1 MQVNSAQDYLTRR
14 KRQIVAATYHSIPPP
29 QSRRHNSVF
38 LTAMA
43 NGDDQRSRFV
53 TPTASAWGS
62 VPGGATYTSFC
73 CLSNSLGAPGTFARV
88 TDRGFA
94 VFPTS

>member
-29 QSRRHNSVF
+29 QSRRHNYVF
-38 LTAMA
+38 ISAMA
-43 NGDDQRSRFV
+43 NGANRRQRFV
-53 TPTASAWGS
+53 TPIVSAPGS

-73 CLSNSLGAPGTFARV
+73 CLSSSLGAPGTFATT